1 MLKKQYFVYLLFA
14 GILFVL
20 NGCQSSNTIY
30 YWGDYQEVLYNY
42 TQSDKSGYTEQI
54 QDLEK
59 TLFTESK
66 RFIERK
72 HQGKYSMNN
81 KFIALLRTF
90 LGLFMLAG
98 CIQ

>member
-1 MLKKQYFVYLLFA
+1 MLKKQYLIYLLFA

-20 NGCQSSNTIY
+20 NGCQSPNTIN

-59 TLFTESK
+59 NY
-66 RFIERK
+66 RK
-72 HQGKYSMNN
+72 S
-81 KFIALLRTF
+81 
-90 LGLFMLAG
+90 
-98 CIQ
+98 

>member
-1 MLKKQYFVYLLFA
+1 MNVNDIKNITMLKKQYLIYLLFA

-59 TLFTESK
+59 NY
-66 RFIERK
+66 RK
-72 HQGKYSMNN
+72 S
-81 KFIALLRTF
+81 
-90 LGLFMLAG
+90 
-98 CIQ
+98 

>member
-1 MLKKQYFVYLLFA
+1 MNVNDIRILTMLKKQYFVYLLFA

-66 RFIERK
+66 RFIDFIERK
-72 HQGKYSMNN
+72 HQGK
-81 KFIALLRTF
+81 
-90 LGLFMLAG
+90 
-98 CIQ
+98 

>member
-59 TLFTESK
+59 NY
-66 RFIERK
+66 RK
-72 HQGKYSMNN
+72 S
-81 KFIALLRTF
+81 
-90 LGLFMLAG
+90 
-98 CIQ
+98 

>member
-1 MLKKQYFVYLLFA
+1 MNVNDIKNITMIKKQYLIYLLFA

-59 TLFTESK
+59 NY
-66 RFIERK
+66 RK
-72 HQGKYSMNN
+72 S
-81 KFIALLRTF
+81 
-90 LGLFMLAG
+90 
-98 CIQ
+98 